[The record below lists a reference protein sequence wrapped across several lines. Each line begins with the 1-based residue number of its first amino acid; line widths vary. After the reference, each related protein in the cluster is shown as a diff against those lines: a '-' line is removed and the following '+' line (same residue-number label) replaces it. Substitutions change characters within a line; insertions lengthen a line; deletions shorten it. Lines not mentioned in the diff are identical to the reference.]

1 VYTDSAYRSEESI
14 RRLEERGFREHLQRK
29 GCKNHK
35 LTKWEQQ
42 GNRTRA
48 KTRSR
53 IEHVFGVQSMV
64 AGNLIMRCIGM
75 IRARVKIGLRNL
87 AYNINRY
94 GMLATTG

>member
-1 VYTDSAYRSEESI
+1 V
-14 RRLEERGFREHLQRK
+14 QRK

-48 KTRSR
+48 KKRSR
-53 IEHVFGVQSMV
+53 IEHVFGVQAMV
-64 AGNLIMRCIGM
+64 AGSLIMRCIGM

-94 GMLATTG
+94 GMLAATG